1 MQPNPN
7 AIVIEAVPIEPI
19 NECPTCKQPR
29 VLRDHVIRPT
39 RLLDVATERS
49 ANAFA
54 NIAE

>member
-19 NECPTCKQPR
+19 NECPTCKQPK
-29 VLRDHVIRPT
+29 VLRDHIIRPAQ
-39 RLLDVATERS
+39 LLDVAPERS

-54 NIAE
+54 NMTE